1 MRRQRRWLSH
11 LLVLA
16 FLVSACGGGTGAGTT
31 EVPGTADPGSD
42 TTSGSS
48 EPLVIGIAAGFTGIL
63 ESFDNPAANGVQLA
77 VAEINDAGG
86 LLGRQLEIVTAD
98 TQSDVNQGSR
108 AGQEVIQDGA
118 EIMFVTPDY
127 NFGGGAARE
136 AQAAGIVAISMGA
149 GSPRFGVEGI
159 GDLAFTMGISG
170 VTDGAVSAEWAYE
183 DKGFRSAYL
192 LLDDVTDYDKD
203 QCRGFETR
211 WLELGGE
218 ILGTDVFKNSDTSI
232 APQVTRINN
241 LAEQPDII
249 SLCSFPPGGAVAVKQ
264 LRDAG
269 ITSAIVSNGAMDGD
283 YWFKDTIPDLSDFY
297 FLSSVSIWG
306 NDPSPGVNAFTEAYV
321 EEYGTSPENIFAY
334 FGYAGVHAVAIA
346 VERAGTT
353 DGSAVAAELEAFD
366 KEPVAGILVTFSD
379 DLHIDVAREERIVA
393 VMNGAHEVDGV
404 RAVES
409 SPPLFE
415 D

>member
-1 MRRQRRWLSH
+1 M
-11 LLVLA
+11 
-16 FLVSACGGGTGAGTT
+16 
-31 EVPGTADPGSD
+31 
-42 TTSGSS
+42 
-48 EPLVIGIAAGFTGIL
+48 IGIAAGFTGIL
-63 ESFDNPAANGVQLA
+63 ESFDNPASNGVELA
-77 VAEINDAGG
+77 VAEINEAGG
-86 LLGRQLEIVTAD
+86 VLGRQIELVTAD

-108 AGQEVIQDGA
+108 AGQEVIQAGA
-118 EIMFVTPDY
+118 EIMFVTPDF

-136 AQAAGIVAISMGA
+136 AQAAGMVAISMGA

-170 VTDGAVSAEWAYE
+170 VTDGAVSAEWGYE
-183 DKGFRSAYL
+183 DKGFRTAYL

-241 LAEQPDII
+241 LATQPDII

-283 YWFKDTIPDLSDFY
+283 FWFKDTIPDLSDFY
-297 FLSSVSIWG
+297 FLSSASIWG
-306 NDPSPGVNAFTEAYV
+306 NDPSDDVNAFTTAYTEAN
-321 EEYGTSPENIFAY
+321 GNPPENIFAF
-334 FGYAGVHAVAIA
+334 FGYAGMKAIAIA
-346 VERAGTT
+346 VERAGGT
-353 DGSAVAAELEAFD
+353 DGAAVAAELEAFTQ
-366 KEPVAGILVTFSD
+366 EPVAGILVTFTD
-379 DLHIDVAREERIVA
+379 DLHIDIAREERIVS
-393 VMNGAHEVDGV
+393 VMNGVHAVDAV

-415 D
+415 E